1 MPANIALGAFIIGAI
16 LLLLAVS
23 HGGFKIFGAEMSG
36 AEGRAPRIVAGLC
49 GALLLG
55 FGAWQSTRSDASA
68 HAELPTPAPTTVAT
82 TTPAAPATLAPTAA
96 VTLPAEPASG
106 TAPAIAPSATLPVG
120 MVSDSEDSVRIVD
133 ISPKPDTFFH
143 RGTPQAFNI
152 KLEYSVQSVDAGLMS
167 VSVDQIRD
175 NASQCAGPGRL
186 TDIAQVP
193 VERGRRTVD
202 ITVIWNGGNAGN
214 VKGPAE
220 ATGYLRFVPML
231 WHASGQTRGER
242 IKIFKGLDTVCMRY
256 GA

>member
-1 MPANIALGAFIIGAI
+1 MPANIALGAFIVGAI

-49 GALLLG
+49 GALLIG

-68 HAELPTPAPTTVAT
+68 HIEIATAPTSAGQA
-82 TTPAAPATLAPTAA
+82 PAASPTTAA
-96 VTLPAEPASG
+96 VSPEPASG
-106 TAPAIAPSATLPVG
+106 AAPAPPVAPSKTLPVG
-120 MVSDSEDSVRIVD
+120 MLSDSEDSVRIVD
-133 ISPKPDTFFH
+133 ITPKPGSFFH
-143 RGTPQAFNI
+143 RGTPQAFDI

-167 VSVDQIRD
+167 ISVDQIRD
-175 NASQCAGPGRL
+175 SVSQCAGVGHL

-202 ITVIWNGGNAGN
+202 ITVIWNGGSAGGA
-214 VKGPAE
+214 KTPAD

-231 WHASGQTRGER
+231 WRASGQMRGER
-242 IKIFKGLDTVCMRY
+242 IKIFRGLDTVCMRY